1 MGVCIEL
8 VDEVSSPP
16 SCGLDAD
23 GVVDGDI
30 INEFGIWDS
39 TFVDVVKFRNI
50 ASMESA
56 LDTFGLMR
64 RIFLNPQS
72 LIINSE
78 PDNDSL
84 PPWFEQCPCGE
95 RESFALGVGGTDD
108 GRGITS
114 VDDPTGRLRAFR
126 FDVLY
131 WTQMKSEIQLN
142 PRRNE
147 QQ

>member
-1 MGVCIEL
+1 MEL
-8 VDEVSSPP
+8 VDDVSSPP

-30 INEFGIWDS
+30 INDVGSCDS

-50 ASMESA
+50 AKMESA
-56 LDTFGLMR
+56 LDTFGLKR

-84 PPWFEQCPCGE
+84 P
-95 RESFALGVGGTDD
+95 
-108 GRGITS
+108 
-114 VDDPTGRLRAFR
+114 
-126 FDVLY
+126 
-131 WTQMKSEIQLN
+131 
-142 PRRNE
+142 
-147 QQ
+147 

>member
-1 MGVCIEL
+1 MCIEL
-8 VDEVSSPP
+8 VDDESSAA

-30 INEFGIWDS
+30 INDDGICDS

-50 ASMESA
+50 AKIESA

-72 LIINSE
+72 LIVNSE

-84 PPWFEQCPCGE
+84 P
-95 RESFALGVGGTDD
+95 
-108 GRGITS
+108 
-114 VDDPTGRLRAFR
+114 
-126 FDVLY
+126 
-131 WTQMKSEIQLN
+131 
-142 PRRNE
+142 
-147 QQ
+147 

>member
-1 MGVCIEL
+1 MCIEL
-8 VDEVSSPP
+8 VEDESSPP

-30 INEFGIWDS
+30 INDDGNCDR
-39 TFVDVVKFRNI
+39 TFVDVVKFRNM
-50 ASMESA
+50 AKMESA
-56 LDTFGLMR
+56 LDTFGLIR
-64 RIFLNPQS
+64 RIFLKPQS

-84 PPWFEQCPCGE
+84 PWFEHEPCGE

-108 GRGITS
+108 GRGINS
-114 VDDPTGRLRAFR
+114 VDDPTGKFSAFK

-131 WTQMKSEIQLN
+131 QMQK
-142 PRRNE
+142 NE
-147 QQ
+147 KKKKKTITITT